1 MKDLTRIVG
10 GSEATPHSIPWQVS
24 LVRVAPGN
32 TDIFCG
38 GTLIT
43 PRHVLTAAH
52 CIENNDFDVIVG
64 DHDYTD
70 RSDGT
75 LHHVCRVTNHPKF
88 NPETNEYDVSIVHL
102 REAAHEGPGVITACL
117 PDQSLAGDILIG
129 ETLTVSG
136 WGKISANGN
145 RSNVLQHASV
155 PVISNEACKM
165 AYKNY
170 SEEGFKVNI
179 TSHMLCAGDME
190 KGDISPCVG
199 DSGGLYINRNYSFKS
214 KTLKRYRNCSFAC

>member
-1 MKDLTRIVG
+1 MNDLTRIVG

-24 LVRVAPGN
+24 LVHVAPGN

-43 PRHVLTAAH
+43 THHVLTAAH

-64 DHDYTD
+64 DHDYAD
-70 RSDGT
+70 RSEGT
-75 LHHVCRVTNHPKF
+75 LHHVCRVTNHPQF

-102 REAAHEGPGVITACL
+102 REAARIGPGVITACL
-117 PDQSLAGDILIG
+117 PKQSFAGDILIG

-136 WGKISANGN
+136 WGKLSANGN

-170 SEEGFKVNI
+170 TEEDFKVNI
-179 TSHMLCAGDME
+179 TSHMLCAGDVE

-199 DSGGLYINRNYSFKS
+199 DSGGRYMYRNYLYTSYNEIGIVH
-214 KTLKRYRNCSFAC
+214 LRVN